1 MVVVDLNADLGE
13 GFPFDEELLDI
24 VTSANVACGFHAGD
38 RATMR
43 TACEHCV
50 AHGVRIGAQPSYR
63 DREGF
68 GRRDLGV
75 SVDTLIDDLE
85 EQVAA
90 LLDAAA
96 RAGAKVAYLKPH
108 GALYNRAAWDA
119 DRAGAVVE
127 VASRHGLPVLGLP
140 GSELL
145 RLAELAGLT
154 ARREFFAD
162 RGYDDGGRL
171 VPRGDE
177 RALVTDPAVAAARVR
192 TLVERGTVL
201 SVSGRSVPVA
211 ADSICVHGDTPGAVA
226 VARGVRG
233 ALAALG
239 VPVAAVA

>member
-1 MVVVDLNADLGE
+1 MDLNADLGE
-13 GFPFDEELLDI
+13 GFPFDEELLGI

-43 TACEHCV
+43 TACERCV

-63 DREGF
+63 DRDGF
-68 GRRDLGV
+68 GRRDVDV
-75 SVDTLIDDLE
+75 SVDTLTDDLE

-96 RAGAKVAYLKPH
+96 WAGAKVAYLKPH
-108 GALYNRAAWDA
+108 GALYNRTVWDA
-119 DRAGAVVE
+119 DRAGAVVA
-127 VASRHGLPVLGLP
+127 VAGRHGLPVLGLP

-145 RLAELAGLT
+145 RLAEHAGLAT
-154 ARREFFAD
+154 HREFFAD
-162 RGYDDGGRL
+162 RGYDDDGRL

-177 RALVTDPAVAAARVR
+177 RALVTDPTEAAVRVR
-192 TLVERGTVL
+192 TLVERGSVQ
-201 SVSGRSVPVA
+201 SVSGRPVPVA

-239 VPVAAVA
+239 VPVAAVS